1 MTSYIETSKRKN
13 VLLITILLTLIFIL
27 INVSLYYLNESFVAE
42 KIDEENHAFTTL
54 TTHLINENDL
64 SVAIEYME
72 HYSHTHEVELSL
84 QNIDGETLFT
94 TKSDHP
100 FELTYRIETL
110 KGEFDVL
117 IDNTAGTTLDW
128 ASSYFLYVNVSLI
141 MIYIISVGIFLWI
154 NKDFSKKITSDI
166 DRVLEMMN
174 KDHALGAPEN
184 YQEFYDM
191 FIHIKEYL
199 EEIDLLREQKNMN
212 VKGLVHDIKTP
223 LTLMRHYIDIQ
234 EDSDAKSEALKALN
248 SMNIIVQDLM
258 SDDYH
263 KSMKE
268 IQIGQLLK
276 EIVERYDG
284 VFSSKDLIIDL
295 KIEADDTVRWN
306 HRDFTRV
313 IENLLSNAFY
323 YSFPHTRV
331 EMIVKK
337 EKRLSIEIRNKG
349 EELTSNEY
357 AKLFDKGYRK
367 KETMSKNMEG
377 QGLGLYSSKL
387 LLASIN
393 ADISV
398 YSEDQWT
405 VVKITF

>member
-1 MTSYIETSKRKN
+1 MTSYIATSKRRN
-13 VLLITILLTLIFIL
+13 VLLITMLLTLIFLL

-72 HYSHTHEVELSL
+72 HYSHTHEVELML
-84 QNIDGETLFT
+84 KNTDGETLFT
-94 TKSDHP
+94 TINNHS

-110 KGEFDVL
+110 QGEHDIL
-117 IDNTAGTTLDW
+117 IDNTEGTTVDW
-128 ASSYFLYVNVSLI
+128 ASSYFLYVNASLI
-141 MIYIISVGIFLWI
+141 MIYIISVGIFLWM

-174 KDHALGAPEN
+174 EDGALVEPKN

-191 FIHIKEYL
+191 YKHIKEYL

-234 EDSDAKSEALKALN
+234 EDSDAKSDALKALH
-248 SMNIIVQDLM
+248 SMNTIVQDLM

-268 IQIGQLLK
+268 IQVSQLLE
-276 EIVERYDG
+276 EIVERYEG
-284 VFSSKDLIIDL
+284 VFSSKDLKIDL
-295 KIEADDTVRWN
+295 KIETDGIVRWN

-323 YSFPHTRV
+323 YSFPHTSV

-337 EKRLSIEIRNKG
+337 EERLIIEIRNEA
-349 EELTSNEY
+349 EELTSKEY

-367 KETMSKNMEG
+367 EGTMKQNTEG

-387 LLASIN
+387 LLSSIN
-393 ADISV
+393 ADITV
-398 YSEDQWT
+398 FSEDKWI